1 MFLLRTGESLDIKI
15 DSFLKSLKPFLSRNR
30 LVNNCLIYLL
40 FCKCCGK
47 QYLEEQ
53 LTTLGIHGITLRKM
67 MENIDIRTAAC
78 NNICFNILTVWD
90 TMVSLTMFQ

>member
-15 DSFLKSLKPFLSRNR
+15 DSFLKSLKPLLSRNR

-40 FCKCCGK
+40 LCKCCGK